1 MANGNNISQEIAA
14 EVDVLVNCKIAELR
28 EELAKERKDADL
40 RLTEAAVSV
49 DMEIKRLQGIVQARG
64 IRLEQLR
71 ERVEELQA
79 QISENAAAK

>member
-1 MANGNNISQEIAA
+1 MKAGNMTEEMTMA
-14 EVDVLVNCKIAELR
+14 VDAMIGCRIAELR

-64 IRLEQLR
+64 IRLGQLQ